1 MMIAQVCNLQYGDF
15 VHTLGDA
22 TYTKITLNK
31 LKLNLQEA
39 KDFTKNDDKP

>member
-22 TYTKITLNK
+22 HIYKNHLNK
-31 LKLNLQEA
+31 LKLNLQESQGLYQ
-39 KDFTKNDDKP
+39 K